1 MKGEGASIG
10 VDVELDGTMRP
21 DALLFGESQS
31 RIILSLTASDWPR
44 LQGIA
49 AAHRVPLQRLGTV
62 GGTRF
67 RLRLPTVTLDL
78 SIKKIEQVWRGGLAS
93 ALGG

>member
-1 MKGEGASIG
+1 MGRGGASLG

-31 RIILSLTASDWPR
+31 RIVLSLKESDWSR
-44 LQGIA
+44 LQAIA
-49 AAHRVPLQRLGTV
+49 TLHRVPLRRLGRV

-67 RLRLPTVTLDL
+67 RLRLPTLRIDL
-78 SIKKIEQVWRGGLAS
+78 SITEIEQAWKGGLAS